1 MAAFA
6 INSIVNHQPD
16 DDDERE
22 ARELLE
28 KAFSSCLGSLPSK
41 TKGEASLAY
50 IGNVLIH
57 AAQGLSDCFDRLVSE
72 ERLRSTGY
80 RIVDQAYRGPNCHN
94 MSILEYSTSQRK
106 MLRHMGE
113 KIHAL
118 KPSLEEVK
126 ILASP
131 PMEKNHQE
139 LPRQPVPS
147 ESSSRSSISVSTGVG
162 VFSAVAS
169 QASASTTHHYSDRYS
184 DRRSP
189 SPSSSQFGDEDDK
202 MVASGD
208 MDMKDVTLES
218 LKHRGKGR
226 YKCPYWRVCTK
237 GGTESDGRPKIFSRN
252 CMYRQ
257 HLQKHSKP
265 HKCRMPGCPNR
276 EGFARKD
283 QLVRHMQNVKH
294 DEPFPLPVG
303 RG

>member
-1 MAAFA
+1 
-6 INSIVNHQPD
+6 
-16 DDDERE
+16 
-22 ARELLE
+22 
-28 KAFSSCLGSLPSK
+28 
-41 TKGEASLAY
+41 
-50 IGNVLIH
+50 
-57 AAQGLSDCFDRLVSE
+57 
-72 ERLRSTGY
+72 
-80 RIVDQAYRGPNCHN
+80 
-94 MSILEYSTSQRK
+94 
-106 MLRHMGE
+106 MGE

-131 PMEKNHQE
+131 PLEKNHQE

-189 SPSSSQFGDEDDK
+189 SPSSSQFGDEDDGGGDVDHEIMVDIQK
-202 MVASGD
+202 MVSAGD

-237 GGTESDGRPKIFSRN
+237 GGAESDGRPKIFSRN
-252 CMYRQ
+252 CMYR
-257 HLQKHSKP
+257 
-265 HKCRMPGCPNR
+265 
-276 EGFARKD
+276 
-283 QLVRHMQNVKH
+283 
-294 DEPFPLPVG
+294 
-303 RG
+303 